1 MKYSQEVIDFIK
13 SNVVGTKT
21 RDLIDLVNKKYGT
34 EFTMSKMQ
42 SFKKNYNL
50 KSGTKN
56 GLPAGR
62 ATQLFPA
69 EVRKFI
75 SENHKGLSTKD
86 MTELLNSTFNKE
98 YKVSQIQCFYSN
110 NKIQCG
116 VDAKFKKGNVSWNK
130 GLKGITTG
138 GVATQFKKGSIPK
151 NRVEIGHE
159 RVDVDGYTQ
168 VKVTDGNRNR
178 NFKYKHNLVWEQNN
192 GPIPDGYVVIFAD
205 RDKSNFDINNLVLV
219 SRSELLVMN
228 RNNLIL
234 DDRELTKTGVML
246 AKVIDKTNK
255 RKYHSEL

>member
-13 SNVVGTKT
+13 SKVVGTKT

-34 EFTMSKMQ
+34 EFTISKMN
-42 SFKKNYNL
+42 SFKKNHNL

-86 MTELLNSTFNKE
+86 MTELLNSTFSKD

-116 VDAKFKKGNVSWNK
+116 VDAKFKRRLS
-130 GLKGITTG
+130 
-138 GVATQFKKGSIPK
+138 
-151 NRVEIGHE
+151 
-159 RVDVDGYTQ
+159 
-168 VKVTDGNRNR
+168 
-178 NFKYKHNLVWEQNN
+178 
-192 GPIPDGYVVIFAD
+192 
-205 RDKSNFDINNLVLV
+205 
-219 SRSELLVMN
+219 
-228 RNNLIL
+228 
-234 DDRELTKTGVML
+234 
-246 AKVIDKTNK
+246 
-255 RKYHSEL
+255 